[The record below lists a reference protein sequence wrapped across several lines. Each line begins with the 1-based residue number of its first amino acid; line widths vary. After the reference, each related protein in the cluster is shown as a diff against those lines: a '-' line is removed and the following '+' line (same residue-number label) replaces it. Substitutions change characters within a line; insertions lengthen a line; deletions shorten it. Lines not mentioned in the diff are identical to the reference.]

1 LQLTC
6 PTRSCDPSNGKADHE
21 LPLLAKLPHEDL
33 RDLAAIARV
42 QNFRSGA
49 TVFRQGEPGDSL
61 HAIVEGSVRIDV
73 VSPSGAE
80 TTMAVMG
87 PGECFGE
94 LAILD
99 GRPRSANAVALEPT
113 KTLVVTRADFIDWL
127 SGKPKSA
134 LLLLETLSL
143 RLRSTNEAFVDLAF
157 YDLSHRLARRILRL
171 AEPKDAAT
179 GLPRPRARISITQ
192 SALASMLGVSRE
204 SVNKQL
210 GTFAHKSWIELG
222 RGYVEVKDSAALRDL
237 E

>member
-1 LQLTC
+1 MQEHEQVIL
-6 PTRSCDPSNGKADHE
+6 E

-33 RDLAAIARV
+33 RELAAIARV
-42 QNFRSGA
+42 QNFRQGA
-49 TVFRQGEPGDSL
+49 VIFRQGEPGDSL
-61 HAIVEGSVRIDV
+61 HAVVEGGVRIDV
-73 VSPSGAE
+73 VAPGGNE
-80 TTMAVMG
+80 TTMAVLG

-99 GRPRSANAVALEPT
+99 GRPRSANAIATVPT
-113 KTLVVTRADFIDWL
+113 KTLVVTRNDFIRWL
-127 SGKPKSA
+127 TDKPKAS

-157 YDLSHRLARRILRL
+157 FDLAHRLARRLVRL
-171 AEPKDAAT
+171 AEPKDA
-179 GLPRPRARISITQ
+179 GGHGRPGSRVALTQ

-210 GTFAHKSWIELG
+210 GAFAHNSWIDIG
-222 RGYVEVKDSAALRDL
+222 RGYIELRDPHALMGL